1 MVDYGVYLWYYISI
15 ETKKQRNKKMEVN
28 KMRKSYKCLCE
39 ALKTAEN
46 IINQN
51 LGLDWDDFLNIF
63 KNDPIID
70 PYYFEVC
77 DILLAG
83 RETLRWE
90 K

>member
-1 MVDYGVYLWYYISI
+1 
-15 ETKKQRNKKMEVN
+15 
-28 KMRKSYKCLCE
+28 MRKNYKGLCE

-51 LGLDWDDFLNIF
+51 LGLDWDNFLIIF
-63 KNDPIID
+63 KDDPIID

-83 RETLRWE
+83 RNTLRWE
-90 K
+90 KF

>member
-1 MVDYGVYLWYYISI
+1 
-15 ETKKQRNKKMEVN
+15 
-28 KMRKSYKCLCE
+28 MRKNYKGLCE

-51 LGLDWDDFLNIF
+51 LGLDWDNFLIIF
-63 KNDPIID
+63 KDDPIID

-83 RETLRWE
+83 RNTLRWE
-90 K
+90 KFWGGKNE